1 MGRKNKQAIPFK
13 LVLTN
18 LDMILIG
25 LTGGIG
31 SGKTTVSNA
40 FAKLGAPIVDTD
52 IIARDVLKSQPKLL
66 KQLSTTFGDTV
77 INSDGSLNRGNLRKI
92 AFANTNNK
100 TKLDNIMHPAIRKQ
114 TLFEISQHNKAAYCI
129 VAVPLLIETDF
140 KTLVDRVL
148 VVTAPHQLR
157 LKWLKQRSG
166 LEPIEAEAIIK
177 SQTSDE
183 ERLSYAQDHIVNDK
197 DIDNINKQVQ
207 ELHIKY
213 LAIAEN

>member
-1 MGRKNKQAIPFK
+1 M
-13 LVLTN
+13 V
-18 LDMILIG
+18 LIG

-52 IIARDVLKSQPKLL
+52 IIARDVLKSQPQLL
-66 KQLSTTFGDTV
+66 KQLRTAFGDT
-77 INSDGSLNRGNLRKI
+77 IIDSDGSLHRDNLRKI
-92 AFANTNNK
+92 AFANTHNK

-114 TLFEISQHNKAAYCI
+114 TLFEIAQHSKAKYCI
-129 VAVPLLIETDF
+129 VVVPLLIETDF

-148 VVTAPHQLR
+148 VVTAPHQRR
-157 LKWLKQRSG
+157 LTWLKQRSG
-166 LEPIEAEAIIK
+166 LEPLEAEAIIK

-183 ERLSYAQDHIVNDK
+183 ERLNYAQDQIVNDK
-197 DIDNINKQVQ
+197 GIDNINKQVQ